1 MQILIEKLVLLSICC
16 TPLHGSIA
24 AKKGRF
30 AAAKKSCN
38 IIRREQCVQGRAGGR
53 QAGSAYSVRPWRG
66 SVLRIFGKYVGPV
79 LEAFGPSPNKQ
90 TRHPGTELAAP
101 VKWSLRFNVLVAVIA
116 WYLVSLLFCSTG
128 I

>member
-38 IIRREQCVQGRAGGR
+38 IIRREQCVQDRAGGGR
-53 QAGSAYSVRPWRG
+53 RARRT
-66 SVLRIFGKYVGPV
+66 
-79 LEAFGPSPNKQ
+79 PSD
-90 TRHPGTELAAP
+90 PGAAP
-101 VKWSLRFNVLVAVIA
+101 CLE
-116 WYLVSLLFCSTG
+116 YLESMWGRS
-128 I
+128 